1 MALSRTVIR
10 LTLLMALLLVGCTTG
25 PSATSHAPQPTSP
38 SGEEIPTAEPTTPPT
53 PDRPLAARVNGQPIY
68 LVDYERQVAQY
79 EAAMIARGEDP
90 SSPEGQTQLM
100 QARQQILNWMI
111 ERVLVEQAAAQQGV
125 TVTDGEIEA
134 IMAQMILDA
143 GSEEAFQAR
152 LEQNGLTQE
161 EMWNELRAELL
172 GQKVIEQVIAAVPE
186 TAEHVR
192 ARHILVTTQQEAEQL
207 LAQIQAGGDFAAL
220 ARQYSQDESTR
231 EAGGDL
237 GFFPRGVL
245 MVPEVE
251 EAAFSLQSGQTS
263 GVVQSSF
270 GYHIV
275 QVTERELNYP
285 LSPENLQ
292 LLRDRAYQEWSEALW
307 GQAQIERFVGQT
319 L

>member
-1 MALSRTVIR
+1 MALPRTVVCLMF
-10 LTLLMALLLVGCTTG
+10 LTVILLVSCSTA
-25 PSATSHAPQPTSP
+25 PSSTSPAPQPTPS
-38 SGEEIPTAEPTTPPT
+38 SGETAPTTEPSAPPT

-100 QARQQILNWMI
+100 QAREQILNWMI
-111 ERVLVEQAAAQQGV
+111 ERVLVEQAAAQQGI

-134 IMAQMILDA
+134 AMAQMILDA

-152 LEQNGLTQE
+152 LEQNGLTRE
-161 EMWNELRAELL
+161 EMWNELRAELI

-186 TAEHVR
+186 TAEHVH
-192 ARHILVTTQQEAEQL
+192 ARHILVATQQEAEQL

-251 EAAFSLQSGQTS
+251 EAAFSLQPGQTS

-292 LLRDRAYQEWSEALW
+292 LLRDRAYQDWSEALW
-307 GQAQIERFVGQT
+307 SQAQIERFVGQT
-319 L
+319 S